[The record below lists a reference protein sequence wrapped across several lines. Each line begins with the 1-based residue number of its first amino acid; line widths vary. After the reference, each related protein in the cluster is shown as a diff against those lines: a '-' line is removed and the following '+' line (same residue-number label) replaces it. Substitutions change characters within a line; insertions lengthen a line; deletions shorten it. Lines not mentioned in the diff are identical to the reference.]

1 MNIEKVHLKTFIT
14 ALVDL
19 YNKGVDYV
27 DLKGDKEPSGE
38 PSLHILFSKDY
49 LSDEAKERMFENE
62 DDDDGELNI
71 DDLT

>member
-1 MNIEKVHLKTFIT
+1 MTIERIELKTFIT

-49 LSDEAKERMFENE
+49 MSDEAKERMFENE
-62 DDDDGELNI
+62 DDSELNI

>member
-1 MNIEKVHLKTFIT
+1 MTIERIELKTFIT

-38 PSLHILFSKDY
+38 PSLHILFSEDY
-49 LSDEAKERMFENE
+49 LSTEAREKIHEKNDEITDTDINQ
-62 DDDDGELNI
+62 L
-71 DDLT
+71 L